1 MYEGRVVAVAEFIPY
16 KSFKE
21 KIRIVKECLIQ
32 RKYVEVWKDGVYAY
46 KGGIGQNGRRKKRNA
61 TMPD

>member
-1 MYEGRVVAVAEFIPY
+1 MYERELISVGEFIPY
-16 KSFKE
+16 ENFKE

-46 KGGIGQNGRRKKRNA
+46 EGGIGRNGRRKKRNA